1 MKNCGPHIEEFLVK
15 DKESRRRVQQE
26 KKNISAEESKEKKK
40 SSVDMED
47 LERKVIDV
55 IKDLGRN
62 DKRRFVKLKDMLGSI
77 RE

>member
-1 MKNCGPHIEEFLVK
+1 
-15 DKESRRRVQQE
+15 
-26 KKNISAEESKEKKK
+26 
-40 SSVDMED
+40 MED